1 MRLKERPLTPAGKQE
16 STAIVEEFS
25 RLFDEQEVRLT
36 AHSAMGNIGRQD
48 DLNTAIHRSMKMLK
62 LLDDCYDDF
71 YVMASL
77 YPAACRDR
85 MPLS

>member
-1 MRLKERPLTPAGKQE
+1 MKERSLTPAGKQE

-62 LLDDCYDDF
+62 LLDDCCDDF